1 MGRRLVR
8 WSAFLSLAGCG
19 PVVLPGDGTGAGTGS
34 SDDASTT
41 AASATTTP
49 VPPATAGS
57 TSTTVADDGSDDV
70 LDEGPAFPDCGAA
83 PPGEQRHCIGIP
95 ECEPPLDD
103 VVAGVLVD
111 GGSWPDSGSG
121 PPDTLPYVYACTIAD
136 WAEDVDLLTLQLSCA
151 DGEHTLEIGTSVG
164 LAFDMTGDFVL
175 TVLYSTQWP
184 FIGGQMVTLR
194 RADGELVLAGAQG
207 LHAPDEPQV
216 PDGFFDPLVPTVLV
230 DRCEIE
236 PPGPDAC
243 ASVERQALRFVHDG
257 SAVEVYDR
265 GVDQLGPYV
274 LLVAQAVRYHDITCT
289 DAAEQLYAWLAAPPI
304 PD

>member
-1 MGRRLVR
+1 MRHG
-8 WSAFLSLAGCG
+8 WWFLACTVLGCG
-19 PVVLPGDGTGAGTGS
+19 PVVLPGDGEGSASEGS
-34 SDDASTT
+34 STGPT
-41 AASATTTP
+41 SATTTP
-49 VPPATAGS
+49 GTGVTTSNPPP
-57 TSTTVADDGSDDV
+57 TTTTGADGSDDE

-83 PPGEQRHCIGIP
+83 LPGEQRHCIGIP
-95 ECEPPLDD
+95 ECEPPVDD
-103 VVAGVLVD
+103 VVAGVLAD

-136 WAEDVDLLTLQLSCA
+136 WVEDVDLLTLQLSCV

-164 LAFDMTGDFVL
+164 LAFDTSGDFVL
-175 TVLYSTQWP
+175 SVLYHAEVP
-184 FIGGQMVTLR
+184 FIGGQQVTLR
-194 RADGELVLAGAQG
+194 RADGELVLAGGQG
-207 LHAPDEPQV
+207 WLAPDGSSV
-216 PDGFFDPLVPTVLV
+216 PADFFDPLDPIVLT

-236 PPGPDAC
+236 PPGPDEC
-243 ASVERQALRFVHDG
+243 GSVERQALRFTHDAG
-257 SAVEVYDR
+257 FIEVYDR